1 MKTVCELNM
10 CNGCM
15 ACVEKCH
22 RNAITIKD
30 DLKYYNA
37 LIDTKKCVDCGLCTK
52 VCPRENDN
60 DMSKPKWWYQGWADS
75 EIREHASSGGAAS
88 AIIRAFIK
96 HGGYVASCLFDSGK
110 FVFEVTNEMAVAR
123 KFAGSKY
130 VKSNPEK
137 IYGKIQSLLKANQKV
152 LFIGLPCQVAAV
164 NQFIKDKTNLVTAD
178 LICHGTPSPYLLKKC
193 LQEYGHD
200 INTLTD
206 INFRIKSLY
215 ELNRDGKPIAA
226 FHTMDNYLIAFLH
239 SYDYTENC
247 YSCKFATLDR
257 VSDITL
263 GDSWGTELSGEV
275 KNGVSLILCQS
286 EKGKEL
292 IESAGLN
299 LLDVDINNAISHNE
313 QLNKPSKCSK
323 SRDQFFENY
332 NRYNNFGKALVKT
345 APGIVAKEKVK
356 SIVKYIVRGGGEKT
370 QAFMITV
377 KDGKM

>member
-75 EIREHASSGGAAS
+75 EIREYASSGGAAS
-88 AIIRAFIK
+88 AIIRTFIK
-96 HGGYVASCLFDSGK
+96 NGGYVASCLFDSGK

-356 SIVKYIVRGGGEKT
+356 SIVKYIVRGGGNTGLHDYSKRR
-370 QAFMITV
+370 
-377 KDGKM
+377 

>member
-96 HGGYVASCLFDSGK
+96 NGGYVASCLFDSGK

-356 SIVKYIVRGGGEKT
+356 SIVKYIVRGGG
-370 QAFMITV
+370 
-377 KDGKM
+377 GKNTGLHDYSKRR

>member
-1 MKTVCELNM
+1 MKTICELNM

-37 LIDTKKCVDCGLCTK
+37 LVDTKKCVDCGLCTK

-88 AIIRAFIK
+88 AIIRTFIK
-96 HGGYVASCLFDSGK
+96 NGGYVASCLFDSGK

-178 LICHGTPSPYLLKKC
+178 LICHGTPSHYLLKKC
-193 LQEYGHD
+193 LQEYGQD

-299 LLDVDINNAISHNE
+299 LLDVDINNAILHNE

-332 NRYNNFGKALVKT
+332 NKYNNFGRALVKT

-356 SIVKYIVRGGGEKT
+356 SIVKYIVRGGGT

>member
-37 LIDTKKCVDCGLCTK
+37 LIDTKKCVDCGLCTR

-75 EIREHASSGGAAS
+75 EIREYASSGGAAS
-88 AIIRAFIK
+88 AIIRTFIK
-96 HGGYVASCLFDSGK
+96 NGGYVASCLFDSGK

-123 KFAGSKY
+123 KFVGSKY

-299 LLDVDINNAISHNE
+299 LLDVDINNAILHNE

-356 SIVKYIVRGGGEKT
+356 SIVKYIVRGGGDTGLHDYSKRR
-370 QAFMITV
+370 
-377 KDGKM
+377 

>member
-96 HGGYVASCLFDSGK
+96 NGGYVASCLFDSGK

-164 NQFIKDKTNLVTAD
+164 NQFIIDKTNLVTAD

-356 SIVKYIVRGGGEKT
+356 SIVKYIVRGGGT

>member
-1 MKTVCELNM
+1 MTE
-10 CNGCM
+10 
-15 ACVEKCH
+15 
-22 RNAITIKD
+22 
-30 DLKYYNA
+30 
-37 LIDTKKCVDCGLCTK
+37 
-52 VCPRENDN
+52 P
-60 DMSKPKWWYQGWADS
+60 
-75 EIREHASSGGAAS
+75 IRVLQV
-88 AIIRAFIK
+88 
-96 HGGYVASCLFDSGK
+96 VASLNAGGMENYIMNLYRMVDKSKVQFD
-110 FVFEVTNEMAVAR
+110 FVVHHAAV
-123 KFAGSKY
+123 GLY
-130 VKSNPEK
+130 EDEIHELGGK
-137 IYGKIQSLLKANQKV
+137 IYHFTV
-152 LFIGLPCQVAAV
+152 LD
-164 NQFIKDKTNLVTAD
+164 DKNVVKY
-178 LICHGTPSPYLLKKC
+178 IS
-193 LQEYGHD
+193 
-200 INTLTD
+200 
-206 INFRIKSLY
+206 
-215 ELNRDGKPIAA
+215 ELNRFFDEHKEYQIIHG
-226 FHTMDNYLIAFLH
+226 HLSMDNYLIAFLH

-356 SIVKYIVRGGGEKT
+356 SIVKYIVRGGGGDTGLHDYSKRR
-370 QAFMITV
+370 
-377 KDGKM
+377 

>member
-96 HGGYVASCLFDSGK
+96 NGGYVASCLFDSGK

-356 SIVKYIVRGGGEKT
+356 SIVKYIVRGGGGDTGLHDYSKRR
-370 QAFMITV
+370 
-377 KDGKM
+377 

>member
-96 HGGYVASCLFDSGK
+96 NGGYVASCLFDSGK

-356 SIVKYIVRGGGEKT
+356 SIVKYIVRGGEKNT
-370 QAFMITV
+370 GLHDYS
-377 KDGKM
+377 KRR